1 MADEKIRLAIPDLSL
16 VVLIGVSSAGKSTF
30 ANTHFLPTQV
40 LSADFFRGMVSDDE
54 NSQAATGDA
63 FASLHFVAARRL
75 ARGLLTV
82 VDATNVQPE
91 ARKPLVELAKRYH
104 AQLVAIVFDVPRAL
118 CEERAAK
125 RTDRDLPPHVIPRQH
140 RQLRRGLKGLK
151 REGFRRSFALRSPAD
166 VARVEVVREKL
177 WPDRREERGPF
188 DIIGDVHGCCAELKA
203 LLARLG
209 YRISGEKV
217 EPPPGRKA
225 VFVGDLVDRGP
236 NAPGVLALVMRM
248 VESGVA
254 LCVPGNH
261 DARLVRALQGRKVQR
276 THGLKETLAQLA
288 GETTD
293 FKKKVE
299 AFLGGLVSHY
309 VLDQGALVVA
319 HAGMKEEMAGRASG
333 AVRTFALYGDVTG
346 EKDEFGL
353 PVRRDWAAEYRG
365 RARVVYGH
373 TPVARPEWVN
383 NAINIDTGCVF
394 GGELTAL
401 RYPELELVSVPS
413 EAQYADPVRPL
424 AVQQTRDEVLDLA
437 DVAGGR
443 RVETRLMGRV
453 VVHAERAAAALEV
466 MSRFAVDPRWLIY
479 LPPTMAPPQTSAR
492 PDLLEHP
499 DEVFA
504 YYRRRGV
511 RELICEEKQMGSR
524 AVLVVCRNPAVAQ
537 RHFGIEDGSAGSC
550 YTRTGRRFFADVGLE
565 AKLLDYVRRAFER
578 SELWR
583 TLVTDWAILDAEI
596 MPWSAKAEPLLK
608 GQYAAVGAAA
618 RMGLAAAVNALER
631 AAARGVAVGDLLSR
645 CRGRAESVAHY
656 AAAYRPYC
664 WPVRSLEDLKLAPF
678 HLLATEGQVRL
689 PTEGQGYKPTGGQ
702 GYSNQTHAWHLETL
716 DQLCAAGSDL
726 LSAIDR
732 RRVVLDDAS
741 SRGQA
746 VRWWEELTASGS
758 EGFVAKPLDFVCT
771 DGRGLVQ
778 PALKCRGREYLRLI
792 YGPEYA
798 ERIELLRRR
807 NLKGKQALAL
817 REFALGVEGLERF
830 VAGQPLRRVHECVFA
845 VLALESEP
853 VDPRL

>member
-1 MADEKIRLAIPDLSL
+1 MADEKIRLSIPDLSL

-30 ANTHFLPTQV
+30 AREHFLSTEV
-40 LSADFFRGMVSDDE
+40 LSADFFRALVADDE
-54 NSQAATGDA
+54 NSLEATDDA
-63 FASLHFVAARRL
+63 FAALHFVAARRL

-104 AQLVAIVFDVPRAL
+104 AQPVAIVFDLPQAI
-118 CEERAAK
+118 CKERAAV

-151 REGFRRSFALRSPAD
+151 REGLRRIFTLRSPAD
-166 VARVEVVREKL
+166 VARVETVREKL

-188 DIIGDVHGCCAELKA
+188 DIIGDVHGCCAELEA
-203 LLARLG
+203 LLDRLG
-209 YRISGEKV
+209 YRIAGEKV

-236 NAPGVLALVMRM
+236 DAPGVLALVMCM
-248 VESGVA
+248 VKSGAA

-276 THGLKETLAQLA
+276 THGLAETLIQLDDQTA
-288 GETTD
+288 E

-299 AFLGGLVSHY
+299 TFLGGLVSHY
-309 VLDQGALVVA
+309 VLDEGALVVA
-319 HAGMKEEMAGRASG
+319 HAGMKEDMAGRASG
-333 AVRTFALYGDVTG
+333 AVRSFALYGDVTG

-373 TPVARPEWVN
+373 TPVAQPEWVN

-394 GGELTAL
+394 GGALTAL
-401 RYPELELVSVPS
+401 RYPELELVSVPAK
-413 EAQYADPVRPL
+413 AQYAEPVRPL
-424 AVQQTRDEVLDLA
+424 EVQQTHDDVLDLA

-453 VVHAERAAAALEV
+453 TVHEERAAAALEV
-466 MSRFAVDPRWLIY
+466 MSRFAVDHRWLVY
-479 LPPTMAPPQTSAR
+479 LPPTMAPPQTSTR

-499 DEVFA
+499 DEVLA
-504 YYRRRGV
+504 YYRRSGV
-511 RELICEEKQMGSR
+511 RELVCEEKQMGSR
-524 AVLVVCRNPAVAQ
+524 AVLVVCRDPATAQ
-537 RHFGIEDGSAGSC
+537 RRFGVEDGSAGVC
-550 YTRTGRRFFADVGLE
+550 YTRTGRRFFTDADLE
-565 AKLLDYVRRAFER
+565 AGILDQMRRAFER
-578 SELWR
+578 SELWSA
-583 TLVTDWAILDAEI
+583 LATDWAILDAEV
-596 MPWSAKAEPLLK
+596 MPWSAKAQQLLED
-608 GQYAAVGAAA
+608 QYAAVGAAA
-618 RMGLAAAVNALER
+618 RMSLAASVGALEQ
-631 AAARGVAVGDLLSR
+631 AAARGMDVGELLSR
-645 CRGRAESVAHY
+645 CRNRAESVAHY

-664 WPVRSLEDLKLAPF
+664 WPVRSLKDLKVAPF
-678 HLLATEGQVRL
+678 HLLATEGQVHV
-689 PTEGQGYKPTGGQ
+689 
-702 GYSNQTHAWHLETL
+702 NQTHAWHLGTL
-716 DQLCAAGSDL
+716 DKLCAAGSEL
-726 LSAIDR
+726 LGVIDR
-732 RRVVLDDAS
+732 RRVILDDEQNCAEL
-741 SRGQA
+741 

-758 EGFVAKPLDFVCT
+758 EGFVGKPLDFVCT
-771 DGRGLVQ
+771 GGRGLVQ

-792 YGPEYA
+792 YGPEYT

-830 VAGQPLRRVHECVFA
+830 VAGQPLHRVHECVFG

-853 VDPRL
+853 VDPRF

>member
-1 MADEKIRLAIPDLSL
+1 MADEKVRLSIPDLSL

-30 ANTHFLPTQV
+30 AREHFLPTEV
-40 LSADFFRGMVSDDE
+40 LSADFFRGVVADDE
-54 NSQAATGDA
+54 NSLEATDDA

-104 AQLVAIVFDVPRAL
+104 AQPVAIVFDLPQAL
-118 CEERAAK
+118 CEERAAV
-125 RTDRDLPPHVIPRQH
+125 RTDRDLPPHVIPRQY

-151 REGFRRSFALRSPAD
+151 REGFRRTFALRSPAD

-177 WPDRREERGPF
+177 WPDRREECGPF
-188 DIIGDVHGCCAELKA
+188 DIIGDVHGCCDELEA
-203 LLARLG
+203 LLDQLG

-236 NAPGVLALVMRM
+236 KAPGVLALVMRM
-248 VESGVA
+248 VESGAA

-276 THGLKETLAQLA
+276 THGLAETLAQLDD
-288 GETTD
+288 ETAE

-299 AFLGGLVSHY
+299 TFLGGLVSHY
-309 VLDQGALVVA
+309 VLDGGALVVA

-333 AVRTFALYGDVTG
+333 AVRSFALYGDVTG
-346 EKDEFGL
+346 EVDEFGL

-373 TPVARPEWVN
+373 TPVAQPEWVN

-394 GGELTAL
+394 GGALTAL
-401 RYPELELVSVPS
+401 RYPELELVSVPAK
-413 EAQYADPVRPL
+413 AQYAEPVRPL
-424 AVQQTRDEVLDLA
+424 AAQQRRDDVLDLA
-437 DVAGGR
+437 DVVGGFDSSSAKGR

-453 VVHAERAAAALEV
+453 FVHAERAAAALEV
-466 MSRFAVDPRWLIY
+466 MSRFAVDHRWLVY
-479 LPPTMAPPQTSAR
+479 LPPTMAPPQTSTR

-499 DEVFA
+499 DEVLA
-504 YYRRRGV
+504 YYRRCGV
-511 RELICEEKQMGSR
+511 RELVCEEKQMGSR
-524 AVLVVCRNPAVAQ
+524 AVLVVCRDPATAQ
-537 RHFGIEDGSAGSC
+537 RRFGIEDGSAGIC
-550 YTRTGRRFFADVGLE
+550 YTRTGRRFFADAGLE
-565 AKLLDYVRRAFER
+565 AGILDRVRRAFER

-583 TLVTDWAILDAEI
+583 TLATDWAVLDAEI
-596 MPWSAKAEPLLK
+596 MPWSAKAQQLLED
-608 GQYAAVGAAA
+608 QYAAVGAAA
-618 RMGLAAAVNALER
+618 RMSLAASVGALEQ
-631 AAARGVAVGDLLSR
+631 AAARGMDVGELLSR
-645 CRGRAESVAHY
+645 YHSRAESVAHY

-664 WPVRSLEDLKLAPF
+664 WPVRSLKDLKVAPF
-678 HLLATEGQVRL
+678 HLLATEGQVHV
-689 PTEGQGYKPTGGQ
+689 
-702 GYSNQTHAWHLETL
+702 NQTHAWHLDTL
-716 DQLCAAGSDL
+716 DKLCAAGPDL
-726 LSAIDR
+726 LCAIDR
-732 RRVVLDDAS
+732 RRVILDDMHS
-741 SRGQA
+741 SSEVIQ
-746 VRWWEELTASGS
+746 WWEELTASGS

-771 DGRGLVQ
+771 GERGLVQ
-778 PALKCRGREYLRLI
+778 PALKCRGRAYLRLI
-792 YGPEYA
+792 YGPEYT

-830 VAGQPLRRVHECVFA
+830 VAGQPLRRVHECVFG
-845 VLALESEP
+845 VLALESAP
-853 VDPRL
+853 VDPRF